1 VKRRHVRADTCFLQ
15 ANSVGGQAIDQEAD
29 TGSRCLC
36 HKHQWPSQQSLLSQL
51 KTATAGQVLRAA
63 QLRKGSAVQRWP
75 YSDRRCEAMARTAEC
90 RQGVLTMFIVLASLM
105 GTLLAAGVG
114 PDPADG
120 NINIATGASGSTA
133 KAPPPT
139 PARSSTLPHVFFLLA
154 DDLGTS
160 DIGYNDPSVVSPTLD
175 ALAKEGIIL
184 TDHCEQPARRN
195 LLDSHDPHRPLCVA
209 RSHKYL
215 SRDQLVGQP

>member
-1 VKRRHVRADTCFLQ
+1 VLVPQAPVVPCGLNSKLQ
-15 ANSVGGQAIDQEAD
+15 
-29 TGSRCLC
+29 
-36 HKHQWPSQQSLLSQL
+36 
-51 KTATAGQVLRAA
+51 TAGQVLRAA
-63 QLRKGSAVQRWP
+63 QLRKGSAVQRCP
-75 YSDRRCEAMARTAEC
+75 YLDRRCEAMERTAEC

-120 NINIATGASGSTA
+120 NINTATRASGSTA
-133 KAPPPT
+133 QAPPPT
-139 PARSSTLPHVFFLLA
+139 PPRSSALPHVFFLLA

-184 TDHCEQPARRN
+184 TDHCE
-195 LLDSHDPHRPLCVA
+195 
-209 RSHKYL
+209 
-215 SRDQLVGQP
+215 